1 MEKVGYA
8 IIGFGGI
15 AENRI
20 AKEGFGLDKSR
31 FNGHPEAEL
40 IGATDINKARKAA
53 ATALDL
59 KWYASTEELL
69 NDPRIQAVFIATNNL
84 SHAPL
89 AEQAIKTHR
98 HCIIEKPFATNLKDA
113 QKVQRLAEKNGISI
127 TVDHMMTDNVYNIR
141 ARDLVKQGVIGQV
154 NDICLHMEFL
164 YGSTP
169 QEAATWRCASPDEL
183 GGPIGDV
190 ASHCLYMAEFLLDS
204 QVDSLACVYTPRTL
218 NINVENGAFI
228 QFKLH
233 PVRETIMPVQGRR
246 KRLSHGVKGTVRVAF
261 NQPRG
266 GLEST
271 LTNLG
276 YEIYGTKGVIR
287 GYGTLFQL
295 SGHAGEP
302 VDVRLEIDTPA
313 AAGASLSP
321 RKRGT
326 VETTDYADYTEKITN
341 QKSVK
346 SVKSVVRIKKVQNIY
361 QAVISKHARSIID
374 KKPLGATEA
383 IHNLRLILT
392 CHESAKQDG
401 KTIRM
406 PGYRS
411 KNDK

>member
-1 MEKVGYA
+1 MDKVGYA

-40 IGATDINKARKAA
+40 IGVTDINKTRKAA
-53 ATALDL
+53 AAALGL

-89 AEQAIKTHR
+89 AEQAIKAKR
-98 HCIIEKPFATNLKDA
+98 HCIVEKPFATTISSA
-113 QKVQRLAEKNGISI
+113 QKIQKLARQNRVSI
-127 TVDHMMTDNVYNIR
+127 TVDHMMTDNAYNIR
-141 ARDLVKQGVIGQV
+141 ARELVEQGAVGQV

-169 QEAATWRCASPDEL
+169 QEAATWRCANPDEL

-228 QFKLH
+228 HFKLKNK
-233 PVRETIMPVQGRR
+233 VQ
-246 KRLSHGVKGTVRVAF
+246 GTVRVAF

-276 YEIYGTKGVIR
+276 YEIYGTKGIIR

-302 VDVRLEIDTPA
+302 VNVRLEIDDFKA
-313 AAGASLSP
+313 V
-321 RKRGT
+321 K
-326 VETTDYADYTEKITN
+326 TT
-341 QKSVK
+341 
-346 SVKSVVRIKKVQNIY
+346 RIKKVQNIY

-374 KKPLGATEA
+374 NKPLNAADA
-383 IHNLRLILT
+383 IHNLRLILA
-392 CHESAKQDG
+392 CYESAKDDG
-401 KTIRM
+401 KMVRLQQIADCRLAI
-406 PGYRS
+406 G
-411 KNDK
+411 D